1 MNLKIVNFSRFLRS
15 IILIIG
21 ITFIIS
27 LFINN
32 KSFSYKENEYKEIYI
47 SNGDTL
53 WSIAKEEKENNL
65 YYKNQ
70 DIRDIVNDIKLI
82 NKLNTSNLF
91 ANQKLLIPYKN

>member
-1 MNLKIVNFSRFLRS
+1 MNLKIVNFSKFLRS